1 MTDTAF
7 RTRRRF
13 LLGAGAFLA
22 VPAIVRVSSIM
33 PISVLQIAPPTG
45 VMMYFQ
51 GSQLYIGPPQYVVL
65 TYGTPSSTQFR
76 DMFQW
81 ARLNDWPLTPPAAQ
95 TTR

>member
-1 MTDTAF
+1 MITPS
-7 RTRRRF
+7 RRRF
-13 LLGAGAFLA
+13 LLGAGAFIA
-22 VPAIVRVSSIM
+22 APAIVRVSSIM
-33 PISVLQIAPPTG
+33 PISVLQITPPIVT
-45 VMMYFQ
+45 MYVAS
-51 GSQLYIGPPQYVVL
+51 SQLYIGPPQYVVL